1 MIAYV
6 SSGEI
11 GWKKWSKSIVSIFF
25 GKITLALL
33 TSILLVLLF
42 PSPDQGWLAWVAL
55 VPLIIACH
63 GLGAMASFNLGLF
76 SGMATAFGIFR
87 WIFEVPGFQVYHAL
101 LLALYIGLYTAA
113 WCTGLTFFSRSRL
126 PLIIIGPALWVAI
139 DYLKAH
145 AGFMALPWATLA
157 QSQHRN
163 IVLMQMATITGEY
176 GVTFVVVMSNIAL
189 SELITRRAWK
199 SAVVA
204 GLITAL
210 VHIGGAVTLY
220 KPSVT
225 RTLRVS
231 VVQPSILIQERRT
244 PEGRAASLE
253 RLEELTRDA
262 ATKKPALI
270 AWPETAVR
278 DFRKEP
284 GLMER
289 VQKLAKDINTPLVVG
304 ASEFVKFSRIKMEED
319 STNFSVEEYSYN
331 SAYFITPNGSPEEPY
346 RKVLLLPFGESLP
359 LESFVRWPD
368 WLIPKVF
375 QDLPG
380 DSPKQF
386 KLTEDICFTVRICWE
401 GVFADFLRRSVREG
415 GHFLVQMN
423 NANWFGRTAAEP
435 QHNLSSIYRA
445 VENRIPVAVA
455 SNTGPSLIIDPYGH
469 ILSKISDFFVPGTAT
484 ADVPLGNGLT
494 FYTKFGD
501 VFAFASMA
509 FVLLGWIVPLLDK
522 RKKKRR

>member
-1 MIAYV
+1 
-6 SSGEI
+6 
-11 GWKKWSKSIVSIFF
+11 
-25 GKITLALL
+25 
-33 TSILLVLLF
+33 
-42 PSPDQGWLAWVAL
+42 
-55 VPLIIACH
+55 
-63 GLGAMASFNLGLF
+63 
-76 SGMATAFGIFR
+76 
-87 WIFEVPGFQVYHAL
+87 
-101 LLALYIGLYTAA
+101 
-113 WCTGLTFFSRSRL
+113 
-126 PLIIIGPALWVAI
+126 
-139 DYLKAH
+139 
-145 AGFMALPWATLA
+145 
-157 QSQHRN
+157 
-163 IVLMQMATITGEY
+163 
-176 GVTFVVVMSNIAL
+176 
-189 SELITRRAWK
+189 
-199 SAVVA
+199 
-204 GLITAL
+204 
-210 VHIGGAVTLY
+210 
-220 KPSVT
+220 
-225 RTLRVS
+225 
-231 VVQPSILIQERRT
+231 
-244 PEGRAASLE
+244 
-253 RLEELTRDA
+253 
-262 ATKKPALI
+262 
-270 AWPETAVR
+270 
-278 DFRKEP
+278 
-284 GLMER
+284 
-289 VQKLAKDINTPLVVG
+289 
-304 ASEFVKFSRIKMEED
+304 
-319 STNFSVEEYSYN
+319 
-331 SAYFITPNGSPEEPY
+331 
-346 RKVLLLPFGESLP
+346 
-359 LESFVRWPD
+359 VRWPD